1 MKRLIILLVSIVILI
16 SIFTGCSVTSEQES
30 IEKSITLIDSSGEY
44 VELKLPVER
53 IVSLNS
59 GMSTLICAFGDSDKI
74 VGRSSLSVFPSSLD
88 GVEIVGE
95 RSSKLNMELIVQ
107 LEPDLVVADTQLKDE
122 DREKLESLGI
132 QVIVEPTS
140 DPDRIFFIIR
150 NFGLLLEKQEKAEE
164 IIACMESYLNIVYER
179 IARLEL
185 EKVDF
190 PTVYFEYWSDFKSI
204 SAQSYMHKSIVAAGA
219 INIAAAEPFKIP
231 KLSPEYILERNPQ
244 IIVKRASRVSDVAE
258 LELIREEIMSTVGL
272 KEVDAV
278 KEGNV
283 YIFKSDIFLILNYP
297 VGLSYYAKWF
307 HPSEFSDINPKDI
320 HKNLVGKFFGNE
332 EWESI
337 EEETFVYPNE

>member
-1 MKRLIILLVSIVILI
+1 VKRLIILLIPIIILVSV
-16 SIFTGCSVTSEQES
+16 FTGCYTASEPKNF
-30 IEKSITLIDSSGEY
+30 EKSITIIDSAGEY

-74 VGRSSLSVFPSSLD
+74 VGRSTLSVFPSSLE

-95 RSSKLNMELIVQ
+95 RSSKPNMELIVQ
-107 LEPDLVVADTQLKDE
+107 LEPDLLVADTQLKDE

-150 NFGLLLEKQEKAEE
+150 NFGLLLEKEEKAEE
-164 IIACMESYLNIVYER
+164 IIAYMESYLNIVHER
-179 IARLEL
+179 IAKLEL
-185 EKVDF
+185 EKAAF
-190 PTVYFEYWSDFKSI
+190 PTVYFEYWKDFKSI
-204 SAQSYMHKSIVAAGA
+204 SAQSSMHKSIVNAGG

-231 KLSPEYILERNPQ
+231 KLSPEYILKKNPQ
-244 IIVKRASRVSDVAE
+244 IIVKRASRVSDPAE
-258 LELIREEIMSTVGL
+258 LELIREEIMTTTGL

-278 KEGNV
+278 KKGNV

-297 VGLSYYAKWF
+297 VGLSYFAKWF
-307 HPSEFSDINPKDI
+307 HPDEFSDIEPKDV
-320 HKNLVGKFFGNE
+320 HKNLVEKFFGGDEWDNIKE
-332 EWESI
+332 EI
-337 EEETFVYPNE
+337 FVYP

>member
-1 MKRLIILLVSIVILI
+1 MRKLIILLVSIIIITMV
-16 SIFTGCSVTSEQES
+16 FTGCFTAGEPES
-30 IEKSITLIDSSGEY
+30 IEKSITIIDSTGKY

-74 VGRSSLSVFPSSLD
+74 VGRSTLSVFPSSLE
-88 GVEIVGE
+88 GIEIVGE
-95 RSSKLNMELIVQ
+95 RSSKPNMELIVQ
-107 LEPDLVVADTQLKDE
+107 LEPDLLVADTQLKDE

-164 IIACMESYLNIVYER
+164 IIACMESYLNIVHER

-185 EKVDF
+185 EKADF
-190 PTVYFEYWSDFKSI
+190 PTVYFEYWNDFKSI
-204 SAQSYMHKSIVAAGA
+204 SAQSSMHKSVVAAGG

-231 KLSPEYILERNPQ
+231 KLSPEYILEKNPQ
-244 IIVKRASRVSDVAE
+244 IIVKRASRVSDLKE

-272 KEVDAV
+272 KEVNAV
-278 KEGNV
+278 KEENV

-307 HPSEFSDINPKDI
+307 HPVEFSDINPGEI
-320 HKNLVGKFFGNE
+320 HRNLVDKFFGDE
-332 EWESI
+332 EWDNIDKEI
-337 EEETFVYPNE
+337 FIYPEE